1 MVKWIQLDVRHMACR
16 LGPVVDESRF
26 PQIVPL
32 QVPSTS
38 TVSPKPL
45 IVGVF
50 KITRS
55 NCEKRR
61 GPEKNRGHTASDKR
75 TIIFCLRIHAFF
87 DSYGGLDLLS
97 FSVCRDIP
105 PVRFENESRLS
116 TMRAEQSICLWSET
130 IFRVFRVTIDEGLK

>member
-26 PQIVPL
+26 PQIIPL

-61 GPEKNRGHTASDKR
+61 GPEKIEDTRHQTNAPSHFVCEFTHFVILMA
-75 TIIFCLRIHAFF
+75 
-87 DSYGGLDLLS
+87 DLT
-97 FSVCRDIP
+97 C
-105 PVRFENESRLS
+105 
-116 TMRAEQSICLWSET
+116 
-130 IFRVFRVTIDEGLK
+130 